1 MKFAYYYIIN
11 FAYNI
16 FGLCRFTRVLIKLSL
31 NNNILILTLVIT
43 DHLHVNTV
51 VVFPVDVIWFILT
64 WRLNTDMRS
73 VNAAYHAGKTRNIVH
88 SRPYFVFFC
97 HCCWEFY
104 PLFMFICNGKRNSAN
119 NSGYRGFIV
128 AVSVPNNLQ
137 KATRGKESESY
148 YELLLSRY

>member
-88 SRPYFVFFC
+88 PARILFFSAIVVGNFI
-97 HCCWEFY
+97 HCSC
-104 PLFMFICNGKRNSAN
+104 LFAMARETRRTILDT
-119 NSGYRGFIV
+119 V
-128 AVSVPNNLQ
+128 A
-137 KATRGKESESY
+137 
-148 YELLLSRY
+148 LS